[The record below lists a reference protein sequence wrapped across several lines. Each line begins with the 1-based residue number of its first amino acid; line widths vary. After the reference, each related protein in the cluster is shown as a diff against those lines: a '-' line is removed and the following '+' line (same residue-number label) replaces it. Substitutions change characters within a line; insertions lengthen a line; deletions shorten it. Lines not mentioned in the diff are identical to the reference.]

1 MPDVTPTPA
10 PTAEVFSVQAAVD
23 GTLEIWEQV
32 LPYLKNVG
40 LAILYLVLGLI
51 FIALVKRT
59 LKRVL
64 TKSKKVDR
72 GLASFVVSA
81 VDISLKAL
89 LLVGIIATLGIETTS
104 IVAVLGAAS
113 FTVGIALQGSLSN
126 FAGGVMLLLFK
137 PFKVGDYVECQD
149 YGGTVV
155 DMNIFS
161 TILDTFDKKRVIVPN
176 SIMSQ
181 GPLTNYTTNATRRV
195 DITVGVDYDSDIDE
209 TKKVLAHVITSHS
222 KVLLDPAP
230 LVRVK
235 ELAES
240 SINFTAYAWVKTEDY
255 WDVFFDLNEGI
266 KKALDRNSIDIPYPH
281 MTIVNKNK

>member
-1 MPDVTPTPA
+1 MIETQATPA
-10 PTAEVFSVQAAVD
+10 PTAEVFNVQAAVD
-23 GTLEIWEQV
+23 STVRLWEQI
-32 LPYLKNVG
+32 LPYIKNVG

-59 LKRVL
+59 TKRVL
-64 TKSKKVDR
+64 NKSTKVDK
-72 GLASFVVSA
+72 GLGSFLVST

-149 YGGTVV
+149 YSGTVV

-181 GPLTNYTTNATRRV
+181 GPLINYTTNETRRV
-195 DITVGVDYDSDIDE
+195 DITVGVDYNSDIDE
-209 TKKVLAHVITSHS
+209 TKKVLTHVLTSHDR
-222 KVLLDPAP
+222 VLRDPAP

-235 ELAES
+235 ELADS

-266 KKALDRNSIDIPYPH
+266 KKTLDRNNIEIPYPH
-281 MTIVNKNK
+281 MTIVNKK